1 MRSRGRP
8 GGRGGAGQPEAGT
21 AWASFRAK
29 GAGYL
34 RRERPR
40 APARGRPPALTS
52 LGGLEQGHPTGPL
65 AVFLLVLVSE
75 IARDAGAGATVRAA
89 VMVVPVPLLVALM
102 LLGPGGRAHRQ
113 GREGEEGRGAWG
125 WERGGDGGPGGGQ
138 RRRRRRR
145 QEQRF
150 HRAREGRG
158 CIRWRQRPGMLAA
171 ATPPVRG
178 SQRGVLARPPP
189 LLLRPPTARSALP
202 LHAPRR
208 DPSVGLLL
216 PLFVRLLLRRHRPYY
231 AHRSD
236 LRSHFTHKH
245 TFKWPDRPPV
255 RVSRKRIP
263 RTARW
268 ALESLRCPPLVGGA
282 QSGAEHA
289 GNGPS
294 PPLSA
299 GLSSSADPAPWAAR
313 SLLGAVVPPA
323 PRRLPGCGGGGAE
336 RACAESRSGLRRNRR
351 WAESCRQP
359 P

>member
-1 MRSRGRP
+1 M
-8 GGRGGAGQPEAGT
+8 
-21 AWASFRAK
+21 
-29 GAGYL
+29 
-34 RRERPR
+34 
-40 APARGRPPALTS
+40 
-52 LGGLEQGHPTGPL
+52 
-65 AVFLLVLVSE
+65 
-75 IARDAGAGATVRAA
+75 
-89 VMVVPVPLLVALM
+89 VPVPLLVALM
-102 LLGPGGRAHRQ
+102 LGPGRAHRQ
-113 GREGEEGRGAWG
+113 GREGEEGRGARG
-125 WERGGDGGPGGGQ
+125 WERGGDGGPRGGQ
-138 RRRRRRR
+138 RRWRRRR

-150 HRAREGRG
+150 NRARDGRG

-202 LHAPRR
+202 LHSPRR
-208 DPSVGLLL
+208 DPSMGLLL

-268 ALESLRCPPLVGGA
+268 ALESPRWPPLLRGA
-282 QSGAEHA
+282 WSGAEHA
-289 GNGPS
+289 GNGRS
-294 PPLSA
+294 PRLSA
-299 GLSSSADPAPWAAR
+299 GLSTPALLYSPLGRAEPPGSCSSPHPLPPPPPW
-313 SLLGAVVPPA
+313 
-323 PRRLPGCGGGGAE
+323 LPGRRSGK